1 MANKNN
7 LIGRGFESRSTEELR
22 EIARRGGKKSGEAR
36 RKKAEFKKTLNALL
50 TAEVQNDE
58 WGPTLEAMG
67 LDCTLET
74 IINAR
79 MILEAMQGNVKA
91 YEAIAKYS
99 GQDARTEVESEK
111 DAAEMKKMY
120 ADIEKVYADTEKTK
134 AETEKAKAEA
144 DQSDQNDEIKI
155 IIAAEEAE

>member
-1 MANKNN
+1 MANQNN

-36 RKKAEFKKTLNALL
+36 RKKAEFKKTLNDLL
-50 TAEVQNDE
+50 TVEVQNDE
-58 WGPTLEAMG
+58 WGPTLAAMG
-67 LDCTLET
+67 LNCTLET

-91 YEAIAKYS
+91 YEVIAKYS

-111 DAAEMKKMY
+111 DAAEMEKMY

-134 AETEKAKAEA
+134 AETEKAKA
-144 DQSDQNDEIKI
+144 DQSDQHEEIKI
-155 IIAAEEAE
+155 TIEAEEAE